1 MWCPSATL
9 SVWAN
14 AWLAGQAAPDDVLD
28 ALTLWAPRQSVTA
41 YDAVAAGN
49 TGLPW
54 PDVHEAG
61 VMSLLQTVRAAAGR
75 SAVPAIGMV
84 LPVPGDVRGLPA
96 GTQFARDAL
105 TAGEALLVADPD
117 GSNAAI
123 GLVPDFE
130 HDDAD
135 DNTSAIQTLSWTVYA
150 LPGAPAPDYHDLG
163 EAEHALRSAV
173 RSAADALNAI
183 ELSATDAAGDDP
195 RTLVAQVL
203 ETSRH
208 HQVPD
213 HAPPRA
219 VRVLDNAA
227 HVDAIL
233 TVEGLMPIGAQ
244 SSADAQLA
252 STALRPLAAVVRSAR
267 IAAVNAI
274 LQSAW
279 RV

>member
-75 SAVPAIGMV
+75 PTAPAIAMV

-96 GTQFARDAL
+96 GTQFERDAL

-117 GSNAAI
+117 GSDTAI

-150 LPGAPAPDYHDLG
+150 LPGAPVLDHHDLG

-173 RSAADALNAI
+173 RSAADALAAI
-183 ELSATDAAGDDP
+183 ELGGTDAAGDDP
-195 RTLVAQVL
+195 RALVAQVL
-203 ETSRH
+203 ETARH

-244 SSADAQLA
+244 SSSDAQLA
-252 STALRPLAAVVRSAR
+252 GTALRPLAAVVRSAR

-274 LQSAW
+274 VQSAW